1 MKLELVSF
9 EQAKSLK
16 ELGFV
21 QGNDNCQAY
30 YKLNDRISCVHF
42 NYLTLLVRGG
52 ITPDEAYRAPELEL
66 AAKWLR
72 DEKNIQLT
80 VRFRGK
86 KWYYDIMSGY
96 EILSIGKDEETYEQA
111 LSAGIDKAIEILKSK

>member
-1 MKLELVSF
+1 MELQLVNF
-9 EQAKSLK
+9 EQAKVLS
-16 ELGFV
+16 ELGFP
-21 QGNDNCQAY
+21 QNSRLIETY
-30 YKLNDRISCVHF
+30 YYDDGTLF
-42 NYLTLLVRGG
+42 NGCSGDYEDTHNVKE
-52 ITPDEAYRAPELEL
+52 TFVAPFLEL
-66 AAKWLR
+66 VAKWLR

-96 EILSIGKDEETYEQA
+96 EIFSVGKDEETYEQA